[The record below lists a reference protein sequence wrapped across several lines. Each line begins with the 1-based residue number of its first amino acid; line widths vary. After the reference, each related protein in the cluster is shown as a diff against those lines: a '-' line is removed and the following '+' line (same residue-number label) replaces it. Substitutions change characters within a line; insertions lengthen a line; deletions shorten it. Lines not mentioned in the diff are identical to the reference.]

1 MANIETVRKV
11 AQSLAAELNEHLKS
25 TGFRV
30 MFHQQAVNKGNMSLF
45 VDPQSGRNKQRL
57 YIEPATKHGQYK
69 IALSGITL
77 EARQKEFELI
87 FGRECDG
94 YDHPDSTCPYWYV
107 DDPVLVRKSAYLYVQ
122 PFMQFNPGVD

>member
-1 MANIETVRKV
+1 MASIETVSEV
-11 AQSLAAELNEHLKS
+11 ARSIAAELNEHLKS

-30 MFHQQAVNKGNMSLF
+30 MFHQQTVEKGNMSLI

-57 YIEPATKHGQYK
+57 YIQPATKYGQYR

-87 FGRECDG
+87 FGRGCDG
-94 YDHPDSTCPYWYV
+94 YAHPASTCPYWYV
-107 DDPVLVRKSAYLYVQ
+107 DDPALVRKSAYLYVR
-122 PFMQFNPGVD
+122 PFIQLNSGMD